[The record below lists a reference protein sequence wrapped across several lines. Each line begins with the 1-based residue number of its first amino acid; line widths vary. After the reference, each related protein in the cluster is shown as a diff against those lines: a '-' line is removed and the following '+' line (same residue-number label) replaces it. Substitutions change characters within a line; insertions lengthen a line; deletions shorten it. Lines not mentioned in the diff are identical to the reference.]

1 MAEDQLVFRKG
12 VSKNVLRQISFSI
25 HQSAFQCGAVS
36 NCLMKGDNDDDDG
49 DKRLFWNN

>member
-12 VSKNVLRQISFSI
+12 VSKNVLRQISFPI

-49 DKRLFWNN
+49 DKRLF

>member
-1 MAEDQLVFRKG
+1 MAEDQLVFTKG
-12 VSKNVLRQISFSI
+12 VSKNDLRQISFSI

-49 DKRLFWNN
+49 HKEDS